1 MLVAGCSMLDKDFP
15 IYSDW
20 KYYQFV
26 VRSFSKDYKSG
37 KIPYFIQYPE
47 TSIQKPASS
56 NMLSVAAIIA
66 DSKNSAQNSRSWSI

>member
-26 VRSFSKDYKSG
+26 VRSFSKDYKSE

-47 TSIQKPASS
+47 TRIQHH
-56 NMLSVAAIIA
+56 VV
-66 DSKNSAQNSRSWSI
+66 SRSNHCRFQKLGSKFTILAYEDS

>member
-47 TSIQKPASS
+47 TSIQQHVVIS
-56 NMLSVAAIIA
+56 NNHCRFQKFG
-66 DSKNSAQNSRSWSI
+66 SKFMILVYIDG